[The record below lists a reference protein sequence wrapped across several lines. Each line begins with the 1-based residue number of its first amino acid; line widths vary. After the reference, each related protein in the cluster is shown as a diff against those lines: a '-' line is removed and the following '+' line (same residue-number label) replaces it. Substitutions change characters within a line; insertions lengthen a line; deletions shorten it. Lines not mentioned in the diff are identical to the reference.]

1 MESCSGFCY
10 HTNFTI
16 KTLIILNITLFSS
29 KDLRTNYKE
38 MKLGFFT
45 VAMIAAISGFFESA
59 EALRLDKDIVIAQ
72 NLAPKVE
79 DDSVAK
85 KNAAR
90 SQIEKAVKDLRTQH
104 SAIEKTL
111 N

>member
-1 MESCSGFCY
+1 
-10 HTNFTI
+10 
-16 KTLIILNITLFSS
+16 
-29 KDLRTNYKE
+29 
-38 MKLGFFT
+38 MKVGFFT

-79 DDSVAK
+79 DDSVAN

-90 SQIEKAVKDLRTQH
+90 T
-104 SAIEKTL
+104 
-111 N
+111 